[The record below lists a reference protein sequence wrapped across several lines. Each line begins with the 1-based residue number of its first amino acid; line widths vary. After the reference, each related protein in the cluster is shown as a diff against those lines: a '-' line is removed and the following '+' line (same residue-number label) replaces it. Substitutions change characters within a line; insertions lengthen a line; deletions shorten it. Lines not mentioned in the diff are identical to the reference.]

1 MYLLLRSI
9 YMPAKKEKGI
19 NLLPQNE
26 FEASITGRVL
36 RWALSTFRFIVIIT
50 ELVVMGAFLSRFWL
64 DAQNS
69 DLNETIKQKVGI
81 ISSYQDI
88 ENKFNLAQKKLA
100 IVSGIAKQTSRTE
113 EIKIIS
119 SYLPP
124 DVSLISISSDS
135 VSSQI
140 EGISGSEQSIAQLI
154 ANLETQKQFGQI
166 ELSRLDTDKENQ
178 SYIIFTIKLTP
189 DASNKK
195 G

>member
-1 MYLLLRSI
+1 MLLRSI

-166 ELSRLDTDKENQ
+166 ELSQLDTDKENQ

-189 DASNKK
+189 DAGNKK

>member
-1 MYLLLRSI
+1 MLLRSI

>member
-1 MYLLLRSI
+1 
-9 YMPAKKEKGI
+9 MPAKKEKGI

-166 ELSRLDTDKENQ
+166 ELSQLDTDKENQ